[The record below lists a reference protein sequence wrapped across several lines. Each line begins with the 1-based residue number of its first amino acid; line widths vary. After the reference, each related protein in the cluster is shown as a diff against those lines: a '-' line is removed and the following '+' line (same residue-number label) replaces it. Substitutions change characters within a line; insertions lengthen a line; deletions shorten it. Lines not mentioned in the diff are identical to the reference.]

1 MQCAHDP
8 LYDTHPAI
16 GVSIEVFYADR
27 TLETFGRGGAG
38 WFWRPRRGQFTG
50 WLAYWAVC
58 YELRNVPTRAAKSW
72 FERAAV

>member
-1 MQCAHDP
+1 MLTARWKRS
-8 LYDTHPAI
+8 A
-16 GVSIEVFYADR
+16 GVA
-27 TLETFGRGGAG
+27 LGGFGGRA
-38 WFWRPRRGQFTG
+38 RGQFTG